1 MILWTSSANLVIQL
15 AEHVLSTILMLVLH
29 VMRTHICL
37 TLMVKLAQLNAV
49 SASLLTKTVV
59 NVNDAH
65 LIASL
70 VKALPINALLAM
82 S

>member
-1 MILWTSSANLVIQL
+1 
-15 AEHVLSTILMLVLH
+15 
-29 VMRTHICL
+29 
-37 TLMVKLAQLNAV
+37 
-49 SASLLTKTVV
+49 VV

>member
-1 MILWTSSANLVIQL
+1 
-15 AEHVLSTILMLVLH
+15 
-29 VMRTHICL
+29 
-37 TLMVKLAQLNAV
+37 MVKLAQLNAV